1 MREYLDPG
9 YTPGD
14 SDIISMYRI
23 EPASGVDF
31 QEACNALAGESSI
44 DTWSDIV
51 TLRPE
56 LASKIKP
63 HVFEMDEKQKLVKVA
78 YPDLLFEIGS
88 VPQILSALAGNI
100 FSMKLISSLRLLDI
114 SFPREVMQAYSGPE
128 FGVEGVRKLLRVTGR
143 PLCGTIVKPKVGLN
157 SKDHAKVA
165 YDSWMGGLDLVKDDE
180 NLTDQ
185 KFNPFRDRVAETLL
199 LRDKAEQETGE
210 KKMYMPN
217 ITAPS
222 CREMIERAEFVK
234 ESGGEYVMI
243 DIIPVGWSALH
254 TLREEN
260 RSLKL
265 VLHAHRCMHS
275 ALTRNPAQGITMQVI
290 AKLCRMIGLDQLHI
304 GTAVGKMH
312 GGEAEVQSLL
322 RTCES
327 REVAADPSNQVL
339 AQDWYGLKPVLA
351 VASGG
356 LHPGHI
362 PSVMRILGRD
372 IVMQFGGGVHA
383 HPQGTAA
390 GAKAVRQAIDAVMAG
405 VDIAE
410 YARSHVELRQ
420 ALEKWTRE

>member
-1 MREYLDPG
+1 MREYIDTG

-23 EPASGVDF
+23 VPASNVDF
-31 QEACNALAGESSI
+31 LEACNALAGESSI
-44 DTWSDIV
+44 DTWSDIA

-56 LASKIKP
+56 LASEIKP
-63 HVFEMDEKQKLVKVA
+63 HVFEMDEKKRLVKVA

-100 FSMKLISSLRLLDI
+100 FSMKIVNSLRLLDV
-114 SFPREVMQAYSGPE
+114 SFPGEVIQAYRGPE
-128 FGVEGVRKLLRVTGR
+128 FGVAGVRKLLGVAER

-165 YDSWMGGLDLVKDDE
+165 YDSWIGGLDLVKDDE

-185 KFNPFRDRVAETLL
+185 RFNPFRDRVARTLL
-199 LRDKAEQETGE
+199 LRDKAENETGE
-210 KKMYMPN
+210 KKMYMAN
-217 ITAPS
+217 ITAPT

-275 ALTRNPAQGITMQVI
+275 AFTRNPTQGISMQVI
-290 AKLCRMIGLDQLHI
+290 AKLNRMIGLDQLHI
-304 GTAVGKMH
+304 GTVVGKMH
-312 GGEAEVQSLL
+312 GSEAEAQSLL
-322 RTCES
+322 KTCEN
-327 REVAADPSNQVL
+327 REVAENSANQVL
-339 AQDWYGLKPVLA
+339 AQNWGSLKPVLA

-356 LHPGHI
+356 LHPGHV
-362 PSVMRILGRD
+362 PSLMRILGRD

-383 HPQGTAA
+383 HPQGSMA

-405 VDIAE
+405 SDLVE
-410 YARSHVELRQ
+410 YARSHLELRQ
-420 ALEKWTRE
+420 VLDVWR